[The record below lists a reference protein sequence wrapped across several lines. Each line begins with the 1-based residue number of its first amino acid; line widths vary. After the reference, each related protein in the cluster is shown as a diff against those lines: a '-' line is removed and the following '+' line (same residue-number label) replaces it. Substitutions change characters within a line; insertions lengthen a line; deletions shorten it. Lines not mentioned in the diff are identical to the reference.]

1 MSIAIEQTIQV
12 LQVVLQTVP
21 VGTNLALLHLLWSIH
36 NGSFLPSR
44 GAIFPGLKLSGFTA
58 EESHRSWKAM
68 RHGVWRIDDLLAS
81 WRNHIHSQGQWEFH
95 EYDGYRP
102 VSIDITAFWRPKLK
116 GKVGQYF
123 NGLANRLLAGVG
135 FALIVEVGQVDGHRL
150 PLLRKIIRAHPQEM
164 GQDKLKESA
173 LTWIRHN
180 LADDEIAIHDAG
192 AHISDMQATGVP
204 RYVVRL
210 AKNCVARRSYLPIYK
225 KGRPREYGQYV
236 RPLSRKRKGQTITA
250 TKPDVQ
256 MEFTY
261 QGRIIEAHGW
271 HDLVLSTHKV
281 ADRHETFDIWVF
293 FDPLYVEPL
302 VLGTNVALL
311 PETAFKL
318 YLDRWP
324 VEQVPLVAKQILG
337 LQRQFVFAPES
348 CQRLPEL
355 ALLVA
360 NILTYLAATLPPMP
374 TGFWDR
380 CPKKRQGVFGASWRK
395 LFFQVMPLIRGN
407 FGKSSQSQ
415 TIYQRVPWLI
425 GGENG
430 IPNRFW
436 GFVID
441 V

>member
-21 VGTNLALLHLLWSIH
+21 LGTNLALLQLLWSII

-58 EESHRSWKAM
+58 DESHRSWTAM
-68 RHGVWRIDDLLAS
+68 RYGVWRIDDLLAS
-81 WRNHIHSQGQWEFH
+81 WRNYVQSQDQWESH
-95 EYDGYRP
+95 KYEGYRP
-102 VSIDITAFWRPKLK
+102 VAIDITAFWRPRLR
-116 GKVGQYF
+116 GKVGKYF

-135 FALIVEVGQVDGHRL
+135 FALVVEVGQVAGHRL

-164 GQDKLKESA
+164 NQDKLKESA

-192 AHISDMQATGVP
+192 AHISNMQAAGVP

-210 AKNCVARRSYLPIYK
+210 AKNCTARRNYLPPYK

-236 RPLSRKRKGQTITA
+236 RPLARQRKGNTIAA
-250 TKPDVQ
+250 TKPDFKTA
-256 MEFTY
+256 FTY
-261 QGRIIEAHGW
+261 QGRIIQVHGW

-281 ADRHETFDIWVF
+281 ADQHEAFDILVF
-293 FDPLYVEPL
+293 FDPLYAEPL
-302 VLGTNVALL
+302 VLGTNVALS
-311 PETAFKL
+311 PEAVFKL

-348 CQRLPEL
+348 CHRLPEL
-355 ALLVA
+355 VLLAA
-360 NILTYLAATLPPMP
+360 NILTYLAASLPPMP

-380 CPKKRQGVFGASWRK
+380 CPKKRRAVSGVSWRR
-395 LFFQVMPLIRGN
+395 LFFPKMPLIRGI
-407 FGKSSQSQ
+407 FGKSSRSQ
-415 TIYQRVPWLI
+415 TIYQRAFWLI

-430 IPNRFW
+430 IPDRFL
-436 GFVID
+436 GFVIA